1 MEVNSES
8 IERWGTIGLL
18 DGLPIWEKNELALI
32 LDNATKIVI
41 DQANRK
47 ALSDEFLDIY
57 DSVYIPICRR
67 LYRRVGPRFDVI
79 NMMDKLIEDTL
90 CNFDLL
96 SGENETI
103 KKVEKLSQKDP
114 LVEFCVNF
122 SDSYEDE
129 ETLKS
134 FLSEEDYEKK
144 VDLILNKMRSVLLN
158 NKNVLSFKNTG
169 NDWDIKLSEEKRSIS
184 HVRFWNQKM
193 SNSFLLQSLSDIN
206 KGI

>member
-8 IERWGTIGLL
+8 IERWGSIGLL
-18 DGLPIWEKNELALI
+18 EGLPIWEKNELALI

-41 DQANRK
+41 DQIGRK
-47 ALSDEFLDIY
+47 SLNDDFLDVY
-57 DSVYIPICRR
+57 DTVYIPICRR

-79 NMMDKLIEDTL
+79 KMMDKLFEKLFNNFNTLKADIESER
-90 CNFDLL
+90 N
-96 SGENETI
+96 
-103 KKVEKLSQKDP
+103 EKLSQKDP
-114 LVEFCVNF
+114 VVAFCIDF

-134 FLSEEDYEKK
+134 FLSTEDYENK
-144 VDLILNKMRSVLLN
+144 VDLILQRMRDVLLN
-158 NKNVLSFKNTG
+158 NRNVLSFKKNG
-169 NDWDIKLSEEKRSIS
+169 DDWDIKLSEEERSIG

-193 SNSFLLQSLSDIN
+193 SNTFLLQALSDIN

>member
-1 MEVNSES
+1 MEVNNES

-41 DQANRK
+41 DQVKRK
-47 ALSDEFLDIY
+47 ALKEEFLDIY

-67 LYRRVGPRFDVI
+67 LYRRVGPRFDI
-79 NMMDKLIEDTL
+79 IKMMDKLMEDTMH
-90 CNFDLL
+90 NFDLL
-96 SGENETI
+96 
-103 KKVEKLSQKDP
+103 KVEIEKHKTGDLLKQKDP
-114 LVEFCVNF
+114 IVEFCVNF

-144 VDLILNKMRSVLLN
+144 VNLILDKMRSVLLN
-158 NKNVLSFKNTG
+158 NRNVLSFKNTG
-169 NDWDIKLSEEKRSIS
+169 TDWDIKLSEEKRSVS

-193 SNSFLLQSLSDIN
+193 SNSFLLQSLSDVN

>member
-41 DQANRK
+41 DQVKRK
-47 ALSDEFLDIY
+47 ALKEEFLDIY
-57 DSVYIPICRR
+57 DSLYIPICRR
-67 LYRRVGPRFDVI
+67 LYRRVGPRFDI
-79 NMMDKLIEDTL
+79 IKMMDKLIEDTL
-90 CNFDLL
+90 NSFEYL
-96 SGENETI
+96 SESI
-103 KKVEKLSQKDP
+103 KNKKSEELNSKDP

-144 VDLILNKMRSVLLN
+144 VNLILNKMKYVLLN
-158 NKNVLSFKNTG
+158 NRNVLSFKNTG
-169 NDWDIKLSEEKRSIS
+169 ADWDIKLSEEKRSIS

-193 SNSFLLQSLSDIN
+193 SNTFLLQALSDIN